1 MLVRV
6 YPSEILKE
14 KREGKKGYVV
24 STRDVFIHTE
34 KVILDGEEIELGEND
49 EVIVDVDMIR
59 IVDERFDS
67 ERDILVCS
75 EIRLVTRTFNLASV
89 IQEALGDTVIKC
101 TIVE

>member
-24 STRDVFIHTE
+24 STRDVFIRTE
-34 KVILDGEEIELGEND
+34 KVILDGEELRLGEND

-59 IVDERFDS
+59 IIDERFDS

-75 EIRLVTRTFNLASV
+75 EIHLVTRTFNLASA
-89 IQEALGDTVIKC
+89 IQEALEDTVIR
-101 TIVE
+101 IAHVE

>member
-24 STRDVFIHTE
+24 STRDIFIHTE

-49 EVIVDVDMIR
+49 EVVVDVDMIR
-59 IVDERFDS
+59 IIDERFDS

-75 EIRLVTRTFNLASV
+75 KIRLVTRTFNLASA
-89 IQEALGDTVIKC
+89 IQEVLGDTVIR
-101 TIVE
+101 IAHVE